1 MAQAQI
7 KITADTT
14 QALASIKR
22 IEQSLGG
29 LTSTANLATN
39 ALGALAGVLSVR
51 ALINFSDEI
60 TSVRNRLLQLS
71 DSQEDVNNQ
80 FRALAGIALEART
93 PLAQTSDLYFRIAKN
108 AEQLGIS
115 QREAAEITRSVA
127 KALSASG
134 MSAQEAAGPLL
145 QLGQALQS
153 GRFQGDEL
161 RSILEGLPTVAKA
174 LADSLGVPIGALK
187 ELGAQ
192 GRITGADFVKAMREA
207 RDSIDRDF
215 AKTIPTVAQAFQQ
228 LKTSAMIAYDQFE
241 QNTQVGQSFARTIQI
256 LAGAILIASE
266 NIDQWIPQLKLAA
279 QIIAALAG
287 AAIIG
292 KLITGII
299 GIAGAVRVAMMTF
312 GGWLGLLLK
321 VAAAIGAYVGIEKLA
336 DSLDATGEGASFAD
350 KALRKLA
357 EAQNKY
363 LDALSDT
370 SKAAPAAYDAKL
382 IENQRKA
389 IESRNQ
395 ELQKALRD
403 QAQAVQLA
411 GLEGSELEKQTRLNS
426 INNSLIK
433 EIRNE
438 RNEIVGYTQG
448 LTEEERRA
456 LEILIDQAHYRSVMT
471 GLQRDLA
478 TAVAEANRLNISD
491 LNIREEQAALDSKR
505 LQLARE
511 LTDEEE
517 AQIRA
522 IVRQTQASKERL
534 AIEEQQRLLRG
545 QATPQT
551 REEQIRTATGVIGR
565 LDPRLAAEQQFNT
578 DMEALRNAAF
588 ENEAQ
593 RMQMMERLRRE
604 HANKMHEI
612 AKQQA
617 EADLRAA
624 GVTNAGILDAVK
636 KSQDNIRMM
645 QEGGIK
651 AVMGGIDQMS
661 YIFGQ
666 LGTYNKRA
674 FEAAKAFNIANA
686 VMNTYL
692 GATKALAMY
701 PPPFNFIAAAA
712 VVASGLAQ
720 VAAIRSQS
728 FSGRQLGG
736 PVMGGQ
742 TYLVGENGPELFTPN
757 TTGSITRN
765 QDIGGGPPVN
775 INFTIV
781 ANDTTGFD
789 QLLNSRRG
797 MIQQII
803 SDAMLEKGR
812 RSMV

>member
-14 QALASIKR
+14 QALASINR
-22 IEQSLGG
+22 IEKSLGG
-29 LTSTANLATN
+29 LRSSANLATA

-51 ALINFSDEI
+51 ALITFSDEI
-60 TSVRNRLLQLS
+60 TSVRNRLNQLS
-71 DSQEDVNNQ
+71 DSQEEVTAQ
-80 FRALAGIALEART
+80 FKALAGIALEART
-93 PLAQTSDLYFRIAKN
+93 PLSQTSDLYFRIAKN
-108 AEQLGIS
+108 ADQLGIS

-127 KALSASG
+127 KAISASG

-161 RSILEGLPTVAKA
+161 RSILEGLPSVAKA
-174 LADSLGVPIGALK
+174 LADGLGVPIGALK
-187 ELGAQ
+187 ELGSQ
-192 GRITGADFVKAMREA
+192 GRITGQDFVEAMRKA

-228 LKTSAMIAYDQFE
+228 LKTASMIAYDQFE
-241 QNTQVGQSFARTIQI
+241 QNTKVGQSLARTIQI
-256 LAGAILIASE
+256 LAGAILIAADSVDE
-266 NIDQWIPQLKLAA
+266 WIPQLKLTA
-279 QIIAALAG
+279 QIIGALAG

-299 GIAGAVRVAMMTF
+299 GVAAAVRIAMMTF
-312 GGWLGLLLK
+312 GGWLGILLK
-321 VAAAIGAYVGIEKLA
+321 VAAAIGVYIGLEKFA
-336 DSLDATGEGASFAD
+336 DSLDATGEGANFAD
-350 KALRKLA
+350 KALKKLA
-357 EAQNKY
+357 ESQNKY
-363 LDALSDT
+363 LDALDNS

-389 IESRNQ
+389 LEARNQ
-395 ELQKALRD
+395 EFEKALRD

-426 INNSLIK
+426 VNNSLIK

-438 RNEIVGYTQG
+438 RNEIVGYTKG

-456 LEILIDQAHYRSVMT
+456 LTILIDQAHYRQVMV

-478 TAVAEANRLNISD
+478 TAVAEANRLNIQD
-491 LNIREEQAALDSKR
+491 LNVREEQAALDSKR
-505 LQLARE
+505 LQLARD
-511 LTDEEE
+511 LTQEEE

-551 REEQIRTATGVIGR
+551 REQQIQTATGVISR
-565 LDPRLAAEQQFNT
+565 LDPRLSAEQQFNT
-578 DMEALRNAAF
+578 DMEALRNTAF
-588 ENEAQ
+588 ESEAQ
-593 RMQMMERLRRE
+593 RLQMMERLRRE
-604 HANKMHEI
+604 HANRVHEI
-612 AKQQA
+612 AKQQTEA
-617 EADLRAA
+617 ELRQS
-624 GVTNAGILDAVK
+624 GVTNQGIIDAVR

-645 QEGGIK
+645 QEGGIR

-701 PPPFNFIAAAA
+701 PPPFNFIAAAG

-742 TYLVGENGPELFTPN
+742 SYIVGENGPELFTPN

-765 QDIGGGPPVN
+765 QDIGGNGQVN
-775 INFTIV
+775 VNFTIV